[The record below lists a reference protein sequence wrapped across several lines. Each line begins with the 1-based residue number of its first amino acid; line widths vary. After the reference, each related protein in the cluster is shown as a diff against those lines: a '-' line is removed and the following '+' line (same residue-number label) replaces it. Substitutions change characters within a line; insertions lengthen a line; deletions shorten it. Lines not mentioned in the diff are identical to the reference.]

1 MVGRTSATSR
11 TRASSHQQTARPRGG
26 AATSVQNS
34 RRSPFL
40 LLVFHNSF
48 LLVYAL
54 YIVVRDACWVHMLCQ
69 PVVHKTSIALALVVR
84 YPDARKIPWRLLH
97 MGARRDR

>member
-11 TRASSHQQTARPRGG
+11 TRASGHQQSARPRGG
-26 AATSVQNS
+26 AATSVPNS

-48 LLVYAL
+48 LLVDAL
-54 YIVVRDACWVHMLCQ
+54 YIAVRDACWVHMLCQ
-69 PVVHKTSIALALVVR
+69 PVVHNIPITLALVVQ
-84 YPDARKIPWRLLH
+84 YPDAREVPWRLFR
-97 MGARRDR
+97 MGARGDR